1 MPLRRFFAPLIAAL
15 LLATQSWAT
24 WSICVINL
32 RTGEMAV
39 ASATCV
45 DGTDLLTWTPMIIP
59 GVGIAVTQAASPQQ
73 MKVTIHDFMLLGHS
87 PARLKKRV
95 DQKYGNVGA
104 RQYAILDMQGR
115 VVVHTGNTNGVWAGH
130 LIGQD
135 GDLLYTI
142 QGNVLAG
149 EQVILEAE
157 QAFLNTQ
164 GDLSQKIMAAME
176 GAAAMGGDGRC
187 SCSERFPDSCGTP
200 PPGTWQSAVIG
211 YMAISRPGDDPGTCS
226 VGPGCANGDFY
237 MSLNQPN
244 HVRPSTDPVV
254 LLRADYDAW
263 RLDQAGRPDAMESII
278 VADTH
283 AVGLDSPPVNYLVEL
298 YDLNG
303 LGLTHGGAN
312 LTMEHQPGSAGMSSL
327 INVIDHGDGS
337 YTLEVEPGTRP
348 GLDRFAFRADDGL
361 GTTALLWPSQNLL
374 HEAGPIAP
382 INAGTPVAGLA
393 GVQEIRAAHVLPDG
407 LRLWMIADLGNGFE
421 LARSERATIHDPF
434 SAPVAQVVENTDV
447 SRIESIWVSADELQ
461 LSLSARNADF
471 LEDLYE
477 SSRDTLSDPYSEP
490 KLQAELSS
498 GLGEGSP
505 WVSKNGLTMYFSSGR
520 DGQSR
525 LYRTERLSPEA
536 VWYPPHA
543 LEGMNDGH
551 GKSEVML
558 TDGDTR
564 LIYTDKVSW
573 RTALRYGL
581 RLPNNDWQPG
591 GLQPGQASKITSTAG
606 LSEDGRTLW
615 TLVPGLGAGQLLQ
628 FQVSAASLVADHR
641 TISAANGGLLT
652 FELTAGADRAQA
664 DYEILVGSPGSGMQ
678 WHDLILPMRPN
689 PDATGLLHQ
698 NAGLGIWT
706 DFNGQLDAAGNA
718 IVQLDLPA
726 GVLNAP
732 ALIGQTL
739 ALCFVANPAGTG
751 FVSNAVHVF
760 IEP

>member
-1 MPLRRFFAPLIAAL
+1 MPLRRLLAPLIAAL

-32 RTGEMAV
+32 RTGEMCV

-87 PARLKKRV
+87 PARLSKRV

-157 QAFLNTQ
+157 SAFLSTP
-164 GDLSQKIMAAME
+164 GDLSQRIMAAME
-176 GAAAMGGDGRC
+176 AAASMGGDGRC

-226 VGPGCANGDFY
+226 VGPGCANGDFF
-237 MSLNQPN
+237 MVLNEPN

-263 RLDQAGRPDAMESII
+263 RLDQIGRPDAMESIVI
-278 VADTH
+278 ADTQTVNLN
-283 AVGLDSPPVNYLVEL
+283 ADPVNYWVEL
-298 YDLNG
+298 YDIDG
-303 LGLTHGGAN
+303 LGLTHGGAT
-312 LTMEHQPGSAGMSSL
+312 LTLEHQPGSTGMASL
-327 INVIDHGDGS
+327 NSVTDHGDGS
-337 YTLEVEPGTRP
+337 YTLEVQPGNRP
-348 GLDRFAFRADDGL
+348 GLDHFAFRVDDGQ
-361 GTTALLWPSQNLL
+361 GTTAQLWPSQNLL
-374 HEAGPIAP
+374 HEAGPVAP
-382 INAGTPVAGLA
+382 INNRTAVPGLA
-393 GVQEIRAAHVLPDG
+393 GVQEIRAAHMLPDG

-421 LARSERATIHDPF
+421 LARAQRASVTDPF
-434 SAPVAQVVENTDV
+434 GMPIAQTITNTP
-447 SRIESIWVSADELQ
+447 SGRLESLWISDDELQ
-461 LSLSARNADF
+461 LSLSARDEND
-471 LEDLYE
+471 LEELYE
-477 SSRDTLSDPYSEP
+477 SRRDTLNDSFSEP
-490 KLQAELSS
+490 KSQAELSS

-505 WVSKNGLTMYFSSGR
+505 WVSRNGLSMIFSSGR

-525 LYRTERLSPEA
+525 LYRAQRLSTDA
-536 VWYPPHA
+536 VWYPPHP
-543 LEGMNDGH
+543 LSGLVDGQSK
-551 GKSEVML
+551 GEAIL
-558 TDGDTR
+558 IDGDTR
-564 LIYTDKVSW
+564 MIYTDKVGW
-573 RTALRYGL
+573 RTALRYA
-581 RLPNNDWQPG
+581 RVLPEHGWQLG
-591 GLQPGQASKITSTAG
+591 GLQPGQPSTRTTTIG
-606 LSEDGRTLW
+606 LSADGRTLW
-615 TLVPGLGAGQLLQ
+615 SLVPGQGPGQILQ
-628 FQVSAASLVADHR
+628 AKLAAASMQADGR
-641 TISAANGGLLT
+641 SLSFSNGGRLT
-652 FELTAGADRAQA
+652 FELHAGADLALA
-664 DYEILVGSPGSGMQ
+664 NYEVLVGSPGSGMY
-678 WHDLILPMRPN
+678 WHDLVLSISPHAEITR
-689 PDATGLLHQ
+689 LLQH
-698 NAGLGIWT
+698 NAGSGVWA
-706 DFNGQLDAAGNA
+706 DFRGNLDAAGNA
-718 IVQLDLPA
+718 SVVLDLPA
-726 GVLNAP
+726 GELNDP

-739 ALCFVANPAGTG
+739 ALCFVANPTGTG
-751 FVSNAVHVF
+751 FVSNAVEVI